1 MMAAKA
7 GVFALTAALSAAV
20 FVMPAYAASKTPSKT
35 APVAV
40 NVDEAVRKAE
50 DYLNGLKTIRSGF
63 QQVVKGQGV
72 ATGTFY
78 LKKPGRFLWAY
89 NYPGQERLIS
99 TGKNLYF
106 YEEDSQQVTELPRN
120 TPMVK
125 LMGVAKVSLKE
136 AGFKVDKATR
146 HDGRLTLALSLYDKE
161 ADLSTNATLVFIE
174 KPKMRLEKFISTN
187 QLNQKVEVSFF
198 GYEENV
204 VLEDV
209 LFKFTPTIKKNS
221 NEAY

>member
-1 MMAAKA
+1 M
-7 GVFALTAALSAAV
+7 
-20 FVMPAYAASKTPSKT
+20 
-35 APVAV
+35 AV

-72 ATGTFY
+72 STGTFY

-106 YEEDSQQVTELPRN
+106 YEEESQQVTELPRN

-146 HDGRLTLALSLYDKE
+146 QDGRLTLGLSLYDKT

-204 VLEDV
+204 VLEDA
-209 LFKFTPTIKKNS
+209 LFKFTPTIKKNN